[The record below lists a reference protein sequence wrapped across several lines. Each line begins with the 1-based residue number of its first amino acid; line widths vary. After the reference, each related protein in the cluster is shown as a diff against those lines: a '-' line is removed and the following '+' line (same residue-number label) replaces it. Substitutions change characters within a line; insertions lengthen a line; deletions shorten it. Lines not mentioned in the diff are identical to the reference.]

1 MKPTTQKIYEKK
13 YQELHQSPMY
23 QHSHQELL
31 DYFGIT
37 GKHVQEFD
45 LKLKKLLISIGKKC
59 HKNTTRRKPVR
70 P

>member
-1 MKPTTQKIYEKK
+1 MKPTTQKIFEKK
-13 YQELHQSPMY
+13 YQDLHQSPMY

-31 DYFGIT
+31 NYFGIT

-59 HKNTTRRKPVR
+59 HNKTAKRIR
-70 P
+70 